1 MRQNR
6 DLARINSTQSVRIRN
21 LENEVSNLLADNL
34 ALREELSHVKLEV
47 EGGKAQQIVD
57 HTAGIKTQ
65 LEERLQEITAL
76 ISNLGNAPRQKRT
89 SGCKGRI
96 SISQNEQQTAPRKRI
111 SDVDQEGRL
120 PAIMEHKL
128 YPRRTLEYVLWHV
141 V

>member
-6 DLARINSTQSVRIRN
+6 DLARVNSTQSVRIRN

-57 HTAGIKTQ
+57 HTTGIKTQ

-76 ISNLGNAPRQKRT
+76 IGNLGNQPRQKRT
-89 SGCKGRI
+89 SGSKGRI
-96 SISQNEQQTAPRKRI
+96 SISQNEQQPAPRKRI

-128 YPRRTLEYVLWHV
+128 YPRRTLEYVSWYV